1 MIGFPDLDE
10 AAERLYSTFA
20 RYPLPA
26 ELDYCEHCVT
36 PSMVAAT
43 RARPLRLLSADD
55 LHPLMWRALSTWG
68 DEAELKHFLPRV
80 LELIADD
87 EVLEGAV
94 ASIFLSKVALLWRTW
109 PDDECAAIEMFLG
122 AWWPTMLSEF
132 PREFTAFSFLE
143 SNGELSVPM
152 GPYLAHWETREDEAA
167 ARHLAWLVADL
178 WFGGFTDAAWYATLE
193 HWVEGSAVAR
203 LLDAAA
209 STASTPEVAAELSR
223 ARELLDRCQT
233 AEEP

>member
-1 MIGFPDLDE
+1 MIGFPDLAE
-10 AAERLYSTFA
+10 ATERLYSAFA
-20 RYPLPA
+20 RHPLPA
-26 ELDYCEHCVT
+26 EIDYCEHCVT
-36 PSMVAAT
+36 PAEVAAT

-87 EVLEGAV
+87 EVSEQAV
-94 ASIFLSKVALLWRTW
+94 ASIFLEKVDLLWATW
-109 PDDECAAIEMFLG
+109 PDDERAAIETFLG
-122 AWWPTMLSEF
+122 AWWPTLLSEF
-132 PREFTAFSFLE
+132 PREFSAFSFLE
-143 SNGELSVPM
+143 SNGDLGVPIE
-152 GPYLAHWETREDEAA
+152 PYLAHWETRENEAA
-167 ARHLAWLVADL
+167 ARHLAWLVADI
-178 WFGGFTDAAWYATLE
+178 WFGAFSKAAWYTTLE

-209 STASTPEVAAELSR
+209 STASTPDAAAELNR
-223 ARELLDRCQT
+223 ARELLDQSQT